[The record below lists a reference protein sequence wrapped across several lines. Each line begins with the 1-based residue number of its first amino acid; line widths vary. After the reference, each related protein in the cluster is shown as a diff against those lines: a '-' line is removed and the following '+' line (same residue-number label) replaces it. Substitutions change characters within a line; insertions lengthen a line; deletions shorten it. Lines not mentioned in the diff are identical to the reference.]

1 MRKRNILFLAVCLSA
16 VFIAAETKAAD
27 TVVYNGKITYGS
39 TTVGDFTVNGIQ
51 AFCIEHEKPTPPTGT
66 GVMEQV
72 YENSEIKKVLYYGW
86 NGPAQWEG
94 FESPAH
100 GAVATSILLSHYY
113 CGTEVSRESRSF
125 YEWLQSQPAVPD
137 GQLSLSKSSTEAYL
151 TEDKALQRTEKLT
164 LQGDKDNYI
173 TISLPKGVKLHNE
186 AKGTDSEG
194 LIKIYG
200 GESFYLSAPLYQE
213 GTWSSGVISG
223 AVKDYQPVVCVTDD
237 EAVQNLGYGRQ
248 GQAAKL
254 ELKVKWVPHGRVRLQ
269 KLDAEL
275 DRNES
280 QGAACLEHA
289 VYDIYNTKGVKVAS
303 LETDVQGQA
312 VSELLPYD
320 DYIVRETVPGQGY
333 LLDAQQQYS
342 LNAEE
347 TAVVSREQII
357 RADLRGVKIGSGS
370 HKRLANVPF
379 EITSK
384 TTGESHVVVTDE
396 NGEFSTEAAWTPH
409 TNETNNGVSSKS
421 GIWFGGGEPD
431 DSRGALLYDTYIIT
445 EQECEENKGYQLIP
459 AFEVSV
465 YRDNRVIDLGTLVD
479 ESPVIPEEPEKIE
492 IYTTASNQVD
502 GSKSVQADKKVTI
515 VDKVMLSG
523 LTPGTVYRLDGWEVI
538 KEKKKE
544 LTEEG
549 KRVED
554 SLEFTADSSEMQAEL
569 SFEFDAEKL
578 GGSDLVIFEELYE
591 MTDPKEPKLAAEHK
605 NLENKEQTVAVTE
618 EEEVLQEKKD
628 TREEVRTGDRQNLIV
643 LILLL
648 ILSCTAVFIC
658 GKIARKIKE

>member
-1 MRKRNILFLAVCLSA
+1 M
-16 VFIAAETKAAD
+16 AD
-27 TVVYNGKITYGS
+27 
-39 TTVGDFTVNGIQ
+39 
-51 AFCIEHEKPTPPTGT
+51 
-66 GVMEQV
+66 
-72 YENSEIKKVLYYGW
+72 
-86 NGPAQWEG
+86 
-94 FESPAH
+94 
-100 GAVATSILLSHYY
+100 
-113 CGTEVSRESRSF
+113 
-125 YEWLQSQPAVPD
+125 
-137 GQLSLSKSSTEAYL
+137 
-151 TEDKALQRTEKLT
+151 
-164 LQGDKDNYI
+164 
-173 TISLPKGVKLHNE
+173 
-186 AKGTDSEG
+186 
-194 LIKIYG
+194 
-200 GESFYLSAPLYQE
+200 
-213 GTWSSGVISG
+213 
-223 AVKDYQPVVCVTDD
+223 
-237 EAVQNLGYGRQ
+237 
-248 GQAAKL
+248 
-254 ELKVKWVPHGRVRLQ
+254 
-269 KLDAEL
+269 
-275 DRNES
+275 
-280 QGAACLEHA
+280 
-289 VYDIYNTKGVKVAS
+289 
-303 LETDVQGQA
+303 
-312 VSELLPYD
+312 
-320 DYIVRETVPGQGY
+320 
-333 LLDAQQQYS
+333 
-342 LNAEE
+342 
-347 TAVVSREQII
+347 
-357 RADLRGVKIGSGS
+357 
-370 HKRLANVPF
+370 VPF

-431 DSRGALLYDTYIIT
+431 DSQGALLYDTYIIT

-492 IYTTASNQVD
+492 IYTTASNQAD

-544 LTEEG
+544 LTEDG